1 MTTPLANLTNRQQR
15 IIITVFGILL
25 LSGFILFPHPL
36 GVAALFGIISWL
48 TQTEFYRLLETNG
61 NNRPLTRYGT
71 IVGTG
76 VHILIYLVE
85 QQLVSATYYL
95 LLGPAFVVIFLIKLY
110 DRNYGERRE
119 ESSKKKIK
127 KKRRLFRDIGYT
139 ILGILYVAV
148 PMAMMNALA
157 MVKTGQDAPPS
168 LITGNSYDSLIVL
181 GILLILWSNDITAYL
196 VGSAISAR
204 NPLTAKLF
212 LRISPGK
219 TWAGFWG
226 GAIAGTVM
234 TTLLS
239 VFSVGG
245 LTWWQWAGTG
255 LIIVVVGT
263 YGDLVESSFK
273 GSIGVK
279 DSGSTIPGHGG
290 FLDRF
295 DGLLLAAPVI
305 LVFLAL
311 YR

>member
-1 MTTPLANLTNRQQR
+1 MTTSIASLSNRQQR
-15 IIITVFGILL
+15 IIITILGILL

-36 GVAALFGIISWL
+36 GVAVLFGIISWF

-61 NNRPLTRYGT
+61 NNRPLTQYGT
-71 IVGTG
+71 IVGIG
-76 VHILIYLVE
+76 IHVLVYLVE
-85 QQLVSATYYL
+85 QKLLTATYYL
-95 LLGPAFVVIFLIKLY
+95 LIGPAFVVIFLIKLY

-148 PMAMMNALA
+148 PMAMMNAIA
-157 MVKTGQDAPPS
+157 MVKTAQNAPPS

-204 NPLTAKLF
+204 NPLTPKLF
-212 LRISPGK
+212 PRISPGK

-226 GAIAGTVM
+226 GAVAGAIM

-239 VFSVGG
+239 VFSIGG
-245 LTWWQWAGTG
+245 LAWWQWAGTG
-255 LIIVVVGT
+255 LIIVIVGT

-305 LVFLAL
+305 LTFLTL
-311 YR
+311 CC

>member
-15 IIITVFGILL
+15 IIITVLGILL
-25 LSGFILFPHPL
+25 LSGFILSPHPL
-36 GVAALFGIISWL
+36 GVAILFGIISWL
-48 TQTEFYRLLETNG
+48 TQTEFYHLLETNG

-76 VHILIYLVE
+76 IHVLVYLVE

-95 LLGPAFVVIFLIKLY
+95 LLGPAFVIIFLIKLY

-148 PMAMMNALA
+148 PMAMMNAIA
-157 MVKTGQDAPPS
+157 MVKTGQNAPPS
-168 LITGNSYDSLIVL
+168 LITANSYDSLIVL

-212 LRISPGK
+212 PRISPGK

-226 GAIAGTVM
+226 GAVAGAVM

-239 VFSVGG
+239 VFSIGG

-295 DGLLLAAPVI
+295 DGLLLAAPII
-305 LVFLAL
+305 LAFLKL
-311 YR
+311 CW